1 VLLSNSC
8 DATKSDVSV
17 SILVLLATALAAG
30 VEWVEALTIVLAVGL
45 FKGWRTAFVGLAL
58 GLVSL
63 VALVAVFGVTITSH
77 ISISAARTL
86 VGVFLLLFGLKWLH
100 KAILRS
106 SGLKSLHDEA
116 KTYNETRQML
126 MASGGPRSGVDR
138 VGVTTSFGG
147 VFLEGLEVVFI
158 VVALGGLQNIP
169 AATIGALASLLIV
182 GIAGV
187 VFRHPLTRVPENTM
201 KYVVGIMLTAF
212 GTFFTGE
219 GIGVHWWGADLSL
232 LVLIAVY
239 GLASVAFV
247 QVLKKP
253 FHTAAAPHGLVGAV
267 RTAGMEIWGL
277 FVDDGALALVAV
289 LVILSVALFATHF
302 GDGHSVAG
310 ALLILGV
317 LIAVWAGLRDAT
329 RSSRRRAASAVPLT
343 HAPSA
348 VVPPLETTV
357 DQRPLVAPSPDR

>member
-1 VLLSNSC
+1 
-8 DATKSDVSV
+8 V

-58 GLVSL
+58 GLVAL

-77 ISISAARTL
+77 VSISAARTL

-116 KTYNETRQML
+116 KTFDETSQML
-126 MASGGPRSGVDR
+126 MASGERPSGLDR

-169 AATIGALASLLIV
+169 AATVGALASLLVV

-219 GIGVHWWGADLSL
+219 GIGVHWWGSDLSL
-232 LVLIAVY
+232 VVLIAAY
-239 GLASVAFV
+239 GLASIGFV
-247 QVLKKP
+247 QLLKRP
-253 FHTAAAPHGLVGAV
+253 RHTAAVSNRLVGAV

-289 LVILSVALFATHF
+289 LVILAVALFAIHY
-302 GDGHSVAG
+302 GDNHSIAG
-310 ALLILGV
+310 ALLIVGV
-317 LIAVWAGLRDAT
+317 LLAVYAGLRDAT
-329 RSSRRRAASAVPLT
+329 KSSRKTPV
-343 HAPSA
+343 SA
-348 VVPPLETTV
+348 VVAATADAPAAGSPVEATR
-357 DQRPLVAPSPDR
+357 DERRLVAPTRD

>member
-1 VLLSNSC
+1 M
-8 DATKSDVSV
+8 

-58 GLVSL
+58 GLVAL
-63 VALVAVFGVTITSH
+63 VALVALFGVTITSH

-116 KTYNETRQML
+116 KTFDETSQML
-126 MASGGPRSGVDR
+126 MASGGRRSGLDR

-169 AATIGALASLLIV
+169 AATIGALASLAIV
-182 GIAGV
+182 GTAGV

-219 GIGVHWWGADLSL
+219 GIGVHWWGSDLSL
-232 LVLIAVY
+232 LVLIAAY
-239 GLASVAFV
+239 GLASIGFV
-247 QVLKKP
+247 QLLKRP
-253 FHTAAAPHGLVGAV
+253 YHAAAIPNRVVGAV
-267 RTAGMEIWGL
+267 RTAGMEVWGL

-289 LVILSVALFATHF
+289 LVILAVSLFATHF
-302 GDGHSVAG
+302 GDSHSVAG

-317 LIAVWAGLRDAT
+317 LLAVYAGLRDAT
-329 RSSRRRAASAVPLT
+329 KSSRKTKAPAVAVA
-343 HAPSA
+343 HADAGPQVDA
-348 VVPPLETTV
+348 TV
-357 DQRPLVAPSPDR
+357 EQRPLVAPTGKG

>member
-1 VLLSNSC
+1 M
-8 DATKSDVSV
+8 
-17 SILVLLATALAAG
+17 SILVLLATALAAA

-45 FKGWRTAFVGLAL
+45 FKGWKAAFVGMAL
-58 GLVSL
+58 GLL
-63 VALVAVFGVTITSH
+63 AHVARVAGFGITITSH
-77 ISISAARTL
+77 VSIEAARTL

-116 KTYNETRQML
+116 KTFEETKEML
-126 MASGGPRSGVDR
+126 VASGASRAGVDR

-169 AATIGALASLLIV
+169 AAAIGAVAALLIV
-182 GIAGV
+182 AVAGI

-232 LVLIAVY
+232 LPLIAVY
-239 GLASVAFV
+239 GLASVGFV
-247 QVLKKP
+247 QLLKKP
-253 FHTAAAPHGLVGAV
+253 VRVMVAPTGIVRAA
-267 RTAGMEIWGL
+267 RTAVTEVWGL
-277 FVDDGALALVAV
+277 FVDDGALAIVA
-289 LVILSVALFATHF
+289 ILAIFGVALFATHY
-302 GDGHSVAG
+302 GDGHSIGG
-310 ALLILGV
+310 ALLIVGV
-317 LIAVWAGLRDAT
+317 LLAVWAGLHDAAK
-329 RSSRRRAASAVPLT
+329 SSRKASAISAAPPLGPI
-343 HAPSA
+343 AAAPPSA
-348 VVPPLETTV
+348 PV
-357 DQRPLVAPSPDR
+357 DERRLVSPAADL

>member
-1 VLLSNSC
+1 M
-8 DATKSDVSV
+8 
-17 SILVLLATALAAG
+17 SILVLLATAVAAA

-45 FKGWRTAFVGLAL
+45 FKGWKAAFVGLAL
-58 GLVSL
+58 GLLAL

-77 ISISAARTL
+77 VSIEAARTL

-116 KTYNETRQML
+116 KTFEETKEML
-126 MASGGPRSGVDR
+126 VASGTSRAGVDR

-169 AATIGALASLLIV
+169 AAAIGAVAALLIV
-182 GIAGV
+182 AVAGI

-232 LVLIAVY
+232 LPLIAVY
-239 GLASVAFV
+239 GLASIGFV
-247 QVLKKP
+247 QVLKRP
-253 FHTAAAPHGLVGAV
+253 IRVTAAPTGIARAA
-267 RTAGMEIWGL
+267 RTAVTEVWGL
-277 FVDDGALALVAV
+277 FVDDGALAIVA
-289 LVILSVALFATHF
+289 ILAIFGVALFATHY
-302 GDGHSVAG
+302 GDGHAVGG
-310 ALLILGV
+310 ALLIVGV
-317 LIAVWAGLRDAT
+317 LLAVWAGLHDAT
-329 RSSRRRAASAVPLT
+329 KTSRKRSAVSAALPTLDTVSAASS
-343 HAPSA
+343 SA
-348 VVPPLETTV
+348 HLDE
-357 DQRPLVAPSPDR
+357 RPLVAPATDR

>member
-1 VLLSNSC
+1 M
-8 DATKSDVSV
+8 
-17 SILVLLATALAAG
+17 SILVLLATALAAA

-45 FKGWRTAFVGLAL
+45 FKGWKAAFVGMAL
-58 GLVSL
+58 GLLAL

-77 ISISAARTL
+77 VSIEAARTL

-116 KTYNETRQML
+116 KTFEETKEML
-126 MASGGPRSGVDR
+126 VASGTSRAGVDR

-169 AATIGALASLLIV
+169 AAAIGAVVALVIV
-182 GIAGV
+182 AVAGI

-232 LVLIAVY
+232 LPLIAVY
-239 GLASVAFV
+239 GLASVGFV
-247 QVLKKP
+247 QLLKQP
-253 FHTAAAPHGLVGAV
+253 IRVTVAPTGIARAA
-267 RTAGMEIWGL
+267 RTAVTEVWGL
-277 FVDDGALALVAV
+277 FVDDGALAIVA
-289 LVILSVALFATHF
+289 ILAIFGVALFAAHY
-302 GDGHSVAG
+302 GDGHSIGG
-310 ALLILGV
+310 ALLIVGV
-317 LIAVWAGLRDAT
+317 LLAVWAGLHDAT
-329 RSSRRRAASAVPLT
+329 KSSRKARPTSASPPLDTVAA
-343 HAPSA
+343 APSSA
-348 VVPPLETTV
+348 LVN
-357 DQRPLVAPSPDR
+357 DAALVAPAADR